1 MSKEKRELKIKDKR
15 HWVDKEEGDENATEP
30 DVERLPTYVDNLKKQ
45 VEAGEGK
52 LKEYIAAYKKKMAEN
67 DEFRARLQKDVDGRV
82 EGRIAEFARAIM
94 PTLDH
99 LEMAKD
105 AARKSKDVD
114 KLMEGIDMI
123 QSEFMRIFD
132 GFGMKE
138 VDCLG
143 KEFDPAV
150 AEAVHMADMND
161 KEKDGKVIE
170 IVQPGYLLN
179 EKLVRPAKVIV
190 GRFKEEK

>member
-1 MSKEKRELKIKDKR
+1 MSKKKQELKIKDKR
-15 HWVDKEEGDENATEP
+15 HWVDKEEGGENGKDA
-30 DVERLPTYVDNLKKQ
+30 DVERLPTYVENLKQQ

-67 DEFRARLQKDVDGRV
+67 DEFRERLQKDVDSRV
-82 EGRIAEFARAIM
+82 EGRIAEFARAIL

-105 AARKSKDVD
+105 SARKSKDVD
-114 KLMEGIDMI
+114 KLIEGVEMI
-123 QSEFMRIFD
+123 QFEIMRIFD
-132 GFGMKE
+132 GLGMKE

-150 AEAVHMADMND
+150 AEAVHMADTND

-170 IVQPGYLLN
+170 IVHPGYLLN
-179 EKLVRPAKVIV
+179 EKLVRPAKVVV
-190 GRFKEEK
+190 GRFKE